1 MEQTRNNKFGWC
13 LTEALKFPQ
22 IFFLNISFQAFLCAR
37 EEIFAFWVLT
47 FLTPNVNSLVNV
59 TSIYGLGI

>member
-1 MEQTRNNKFGWC
+1 MRNSKFGWC
-13 LTEALKFPQ
+13 STEALKFPQ
-22 IFFLNISFQAFLCAR
+22 NFFFLNISSQAFLCAR
-37 EEIFAFWVLT
+37 EQIFAFWVLT